1 MTVAAVHTGL
11 CWLGVAAAQLT
22 CTIKSIFGG
31 EIETSQLDNQIDK
44 LNLILCMYC
53 IMCWIIYF
61 NQFNIVLIPDRFV
74 NETGLTKF
82 LLNSMSI

>member
-22 CTIKSIFGG
+22 CPIKSIFGG

-44 LNLILCMYC
+44 LNLFLCMYNKLDNPF
-53 IMCWIIYF
+53 II
-61 NQFNIVLIPDRFV
+61 NSILSSL
-74 NETGLTKF
+74 LTD
-82 LLNSMSI
+82 L